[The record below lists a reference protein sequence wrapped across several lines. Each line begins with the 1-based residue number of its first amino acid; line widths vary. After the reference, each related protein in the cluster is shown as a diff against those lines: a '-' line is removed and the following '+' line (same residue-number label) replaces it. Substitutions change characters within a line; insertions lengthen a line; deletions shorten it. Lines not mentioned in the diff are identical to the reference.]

1 MGYLSCFGA
10 LARHSDPRGPLQSRR
25 IKTLRKLG
33 KLRRETEAHVDMLT
47 GTGSFAGVT
56 PATAAAAASG
66 KGRKA
71 TRDIIADYV
80 DYGSSVY
87 APLRREGRHV
97 DRVRSAVRLDA
108 EALAAVETASLAQIS
123 QVRAYVCAC
132 VRASCPICGSCGQRR
147 RFMPVTPIH
156 LPPIV
161 RRSTRASWLRP

>member
-1 MGYLSCFGA
+1 
-10 LARHSDPRGPLQSRR
+10 
-25 IKTLRKLG
+25 
-33 KLRRETEAHVDMLT
+33 MLT

-80 DYGSSVY
+80 DYGSTVY

-123 QVRAYVCAC
+123 QVCAC
-132 VRASCPICGSCGQRR
+132 LMSGGQISRVRACLMSGRR
-147 RFMPVTPIH
+147 
-156 LPPIV
+156 LG
-161 RRSTRASWLRP
+161 L